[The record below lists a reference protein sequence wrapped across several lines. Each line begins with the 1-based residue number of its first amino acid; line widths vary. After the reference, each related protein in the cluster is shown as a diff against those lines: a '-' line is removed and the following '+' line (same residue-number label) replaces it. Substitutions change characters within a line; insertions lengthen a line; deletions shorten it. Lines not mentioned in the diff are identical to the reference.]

1 MFLIWVPGGMRPRR
15 AGLATIGK
23 ALAGRGWAPAHAVL
37 DREEVHLTP
46 SHKSAPGWQVWVSLW
61 IVYLVWGS
69 TYLAIRYTVQTLPP
83 LLTAG
88 FRFVVAGLVM
98 YVLLALRRG
107 VASLRISR
115 REASAATLVGA
126 ALLLGGNG
134 GVMLAEQTVPSG
146 LAALIIASVPLWVV
160 VLRYVFEDGVDRATL
175 VGALAGF
182 AGVGILVAPGGAIG
196 GADPLGL
203 LLLVGASLSWASGSF
218 FSRHLPM
225 PNDPF
230 TSTAHQMVLG
240 GLVATLAGVLHGE
253 LGRLDLG
260 AASAA
265 SLLGVGYLITFG
277 SLLAFTAYVWLLQH
291 APISKVATYAYVNP
305 VVAIFLGWV
314 FLDEA
319 ITARILIGA
328 ALIIAAVAY
337 VVTRSAEPV
346 EPRRAGEALP
356 ALAQTE

>member
-1 MFLIWVPGGMRPRR
+1 V
-15 AGLATIGK
+15 
-23 ALAGRGWAPAHAVL
+23 
-37 DREEVHLTP
+37 TP
-46 SHKSAPGWQVWVSLW
+46 SHDHAPGWQVWANLW
-61 IVYLVWGS
+61 IVYIVWGS
-69 TYLAIRYTVQTLPP
+69 TYLAIRYTVETLPP

-88 FRFVVAGLVM
+88 FRFVVAGLVL
-98 YVLLALRRG
+98 YAFLALRRG
-107 VASLRISR
+107 AASLRISR
-115 REASAATLVGA
+115 REAGASTVVGA

-160 VLRYVFEDGVDRATL
+160 ALRYVFEGGVDRATL

-182 AGVGILVAPGGAIG
+182 TGVGLLVAPGGAVG
-196 GADPLGL
+196 GADVVGL

-218 FSRHLPM
+218 FSRYLPM
-225 PNDPF
+225 PKDPF
-230 TSTAHQMVLG
+230 TSTAHQMVFG
-240 GLVATLAGVLHGE
+240 GLVAALAGVLHGE
-253 LGRLDLG
+253 LGRIDLN

-319 ITARILIGA
+319 ITGRILAGA

-346 EPRRAGEALP
+346 KPRQAGESLP